1 MAINKRDRKR
11 MVRRG
16 QRIKRSL
23 TLGTQQKPRIAVY
36 RSLKHIYAQI
46 IDDSV
51 GITLASSSS
60 LSLQDKSAVITKT
73 EIASLVGND
82 LAQKA
87 RARGI
92 QAAVFDR
99 GTSKYTGRISALADA
114 LRAGGITI

>member
-16 QRIKRSL
+16 QRIRSRL
-23 TLGTQQKPRIAVY
+23 IAGTNEKPRIAVY

-46 IDDSV
+46 IDDSK
-51 GITLASSSS
+51 GSTLASASS
-60 LSLQDKSAVITKT
+60 LSLDENSAKVTKT
-73 EIASLVGND
+73 EIASLVGAD
-82 LAQKA
+82 LAKKA
-87 RARGI
+87 RAHGI

-114 LRAGGITI
+114 LRAGGIAI

>member
-1 MAINKRDRKR
+1 MAINKKDRKR

-16 QRIKRSL
+16 QRIKKSL
-23 TLGTQQKPRIAVY
+23 TPGTQHKPRIAVY

-51 GITLASSSS
+51 GVTLASSSS
-60 LSLQDKSAVITKT
+60 LSLQDKSVGITKT
-73 EIASLVGND
+73 EIAGLVGAD

-87 RARGI
+87 RIQGI

-99 GTSKYTGRISALADA
+99 GTSRYTGRISALADA